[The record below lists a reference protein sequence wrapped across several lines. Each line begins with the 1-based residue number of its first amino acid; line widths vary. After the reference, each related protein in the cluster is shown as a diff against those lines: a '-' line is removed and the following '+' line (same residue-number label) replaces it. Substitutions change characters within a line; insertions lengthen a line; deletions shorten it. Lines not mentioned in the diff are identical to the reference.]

1 MSNKKQ
7 EQVSYLLEVKGFLER
22 ERGKWMNYTEFSDVS
37 KIPFKTVTAA
47 FDTEDPRLLSKNNAQ
62 KVAVLTGSNRI
73 NDILGYEKLDP
84 NYISLM
90 RIYNQLDTDQQNDL
104 MRYIRGM
111 TDDHSLEVVT
121 A

>member
-37 KIPFKTVTAA
+37 RIPFKTVTAA
-47 FDTEDPRLLSKNNAQ
+47 FDTDDPRLLSKNNAE
-62 KVAVLTGSNRI
+62 KIAKLTGSNRI
-73 NDILGYEKLDP
+73 NDILGYPSLDP

-90 RIYNQLDTDQQNDL
+90 RIYDQLDTNQRSAL
-104 MRYIRGM
+104 LRYIRGM
-111 TDDHSLEVVT
+111 TDEQNLEVVT